1 MKKHA
6 ETAPV
11 HERRRFERVEVSY
24 AAQVHITD
32 RKGKKLGTLRQI
44 GRGGFML
51 EPEKSMKVG
60 KKYELVL
67 VDKSEN
73 IRRNVIASV
82 RYADAR
88 FAGFE
93 FVDLDADAAV
103 EIGIIIGKYY
113 ASELAGGD

>member
-1 MKKHA
+1 MKKNIDDL
-6 ETAPV
+6 PL

-32 RKGKKLGTLRQI
+32 RKGKKMGHLRQI
-44 GRGGFML
+44 GRGGFMV
-51 EPEKSMKVG
+51 EPEKPVKVG
-60 KKYELVL
+60 RKYELML

-73 IRRNVIASV
+73 IRRNVTAIV
-82 RYADAR
+82 RYSDSR

-93 FVDLDADAAV
+93 FIDLDADAAV

-113 ASELAGGD
+113 ASELAGVD